1 MSGSLSIDFLLL
13 DGFICKVGIANGFNL
28 GFNLFLPY
36 ESTFSSAGMKA
47 SLEKCNMQ
55 TLALSVGLK
64 FFLFIL
70 SSHSCLNLGLVSGGR
85 AKV

>member
-1 MSGSLSIDFLLL
+1 MSGSLSNDFLLV
-13 DGFICKVGIANGFNL
+13 DGFIFKVGTARGFNL

-36 ESTFSSAGMKA
+36 ESTFSSARMKV

-55 TLALSVGLK
+55 TLALSVGVK

-70 SSHSCLNLGLVSGGR
+70 SSHSCLNLGLVSGGK